1 MAWEFSEYITGNPL
15 AAAEAIGY
23 QQSPFGYSIGKL
35 PVLLTPTQLSFLG
48 LTPEARGWI
57 PDCPAIRQ
65 MSSPGMLRMAPA
77 RGAPLDLRVE
87 ETLGPEWIERALREV
102 DRPHTAIVIRG
113 GSGLF
118 CKGLPLERAAEN
130 TIEAPRAVRTLAHLL
145 GRLSAGPSPV
155 IAVVEGDA
163 LGGGVGLAAV
173 ADFTIASPAARFQLP
188 EVLFGL
194 IPAAVL
200 PYIAVRTGWAAAR
213 RMALADTAIDA
224 VEALRI
230 GLVDAIS
237 DDPERELAARLA
249 RLRRAEPGAVA
260 VVRQLAANRW
270 PVDDAI
276 EAFATLWNGAAR
288 ARIERFANGETPWED
303 EE

>member
-1 MAWEFSEYITGNPL
+1 MPACI
-15 AAAEAIGY
+15 AARY
-23 QQSPFGYSIGKL
+23 
-35 PVLLTPTQLSFLG
+35 
-48 LTPEARGWI
+48 
-57 PDCPAIRQ
+57 
-65 MSSPGMLRMAPA
+65 MSSPTMLRVGPT
-77 RGAPLDLRVE
+77 RGAALELRVE
-87 ETLGPEWIERALREV
+87 ETLGPEWIERTLREM
-102 DRPHTAIVIRG
+102 DRPHDVIVIRG

-130 TIEAPRAVRTLAHLL
+130 TIEAPGAVRTLARLL
-145 GRLSAGPSPV
+145 GRLSSGPSPV

-200 PYIAVRTGWAAAR
+200 PYIAVRTGWAVAR
-213 RMALADTAIDA
+213 RMALGDAAIGA
-224 VEALRI
+224 AEALRT
-230 GLVDAIS
+230 GLVDAVS

-260 VVRQLAANRW
+260 AVRQLAANRW

-276 EAFATLWNGAAR
+276 ESFAALWNGAAR